1 MALQA
6 SFYQMFKEQTI
17 PILCKL
23 FQRLQRQEL
32 FKQATQLAMAAI
44 MLSTLQLHMTVTVA
58 QEEKTQQ
65 SSSTKLCTHTDL
77 LCDGGE
83 QEGPCNK
90 LCWNKQFFIWKKK
103 RIELKDVN
111 KKQNL
116 KILEEIIGEFLHKL
130 QTRKNFFLTGQKS
143 EDPKGKD

>member
-1 MALQA
+1 MEGNRKDHAINCA
-6 SFYQMFKEQTI
+6 GINSFSY
-17 PILCKL
+17 
-23 FQRLQRQEL
+23 
-32 FKQATQLAMAAI
+32 
-44 MLSTLQLHMTVTVA
+44 
-58 QEEKTQQ
+58 
-65 SSSTKLCTHTDL
+65 
-77 LCDGGE
+77 G
-83 QEGPCNK
+83 
-90 LCWNKQFFIWKKK
+90 KKK